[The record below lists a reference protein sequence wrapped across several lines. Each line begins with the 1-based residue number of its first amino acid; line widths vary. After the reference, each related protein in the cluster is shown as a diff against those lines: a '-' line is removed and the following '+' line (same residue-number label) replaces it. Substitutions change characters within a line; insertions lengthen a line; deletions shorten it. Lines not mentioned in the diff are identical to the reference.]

1 MDESWYLRE
10 GDGEAPWWT
19 GVIYQIYPRSFQ
31 DTTGNGI
38 GDIAGITAHL
48 PYLEDLGVDAIW
60 ISPFYPSPMADFGY
74 DVADYTD
81 VDPLFGT
88 LGDLDDLL
96 SQAHRRGLRVVIDWV
111 PNHTSD
117 RHPWFIESRSG
128 PANPRR
134 DWYVWRDPR
143 PDGSPPNNWSSMFGG
158 PAWKWDEPTGQYY
171 LHSFL
176 EEQPDL
182 NWRNEDVRHAMFD
195 TIRFWL
201 DRGVDGFRI
210 DVAHFV
216 MKDPMLRDQLD
227 PPARPRSM
235 GHPDVHGVYRDLRT
249 ILDSYDGERFSVGEI
264 HLADPEEW
272 ASYYGTDNDELH
284 MPFNFSLVKTPWD
297 AGAVRDRVEAIEA
310 AVPDGGWP
318 NYVLGNHDERRIAG
332 RVGRDQARVAMMLL
346 LTLRG
351 TATLYYGDEIGMQD
365 QEIPPDAQQDPFG
378 HRVPGEG
385 RDGCRTPMQWDPG
398 PAAGFSTAP
407 EVDLWLPLNADWATT
422 NVAVESDDVTSM
434 LSLTRR
440 LLALRTRMPAL
451 RSGEYR
457 TIDGLPEGVYGYERA
472 LALDRIRVFLNFTN
486 ESRTFDL
493 HPGRV
498 LLSTDPDRTG
508 VVDGSI
514 TVTPN
519 EGVILV

>member
-1 MDESWYLRE
+1 
-10 GDGEAPWWT
+10 
-19 GVIYQIYPRSFQ
+19 
-31 DTTGNGI
+31 
-38 GDIAGITAHL
+38 
-48 PYLEDLGVDAIW
+48 
-60 ISPFYPSPMADFGY
+60 
-74 DVADYTD
+74 
-81 VDPLFGT
+81 
-88 LGDLDDLL
+88 
-96 SQAHRRGLRVVIDWV
+96 
-111 PNHTSD
+111 
-117 RHPWFIESRSG
+117 
-128 PANPRR
+128 
-134 DWYVWRDPR
+134 
-143 PDGSPPNNWSSMFGG
+143 
-158 PAWKWDEPTGQYY
+158 
-171 LHSFL
+171 
-176 EEQPDL
+176 
-182 NWRNEDVRHAMFD
+182 
-195 TIRFWL
+195 
-201 DRGVDGFRI
+201 
-210 DVAHFV
+210 
-216 MKDPMLRDQLD
+216 
-227 PPARPRSM
+227 M